1 MSYRPGRVAEA
12 FREEIMDMIQ
22 RDLKDPRIGFVTVT
36 HVEVSPDLNHATVFI
51 SILGDEAKKD
61 ETLKAMERA
70 KRHIRSE
77 LGKRVRL
84 KFLPELEFVHDTT
97 IEESFKVSEIIK
109 KIHKE
114 R

>member
-1 MSYRPGRVAEA
+1 VSYRLGRIAEA
-12 FREEIMDMIQ
+12 FKEEIMDMIQ

-36 HVEVSPDLNHATVFI
+36 RVEVSPDLKHATVFI
-51 SILGDEAKKD
+51 SILGDEAKRD

-70 KRHIRSE
+70 KGHIRTE

-84 KFLPELEFVHDTT
+84 KFLPELEFVHDMA
-97 IEESFKVSEIIK
+97 IEESLRVSEIIK

>member
-36 HVEVSPDLNHATVFI
+36 HIEVSPDLNHATVFI

>member
-1 MSYRPGRVAEA
+1 MSYRLGRVAEA
-12 FREEIMDMIQ
+12 FKEEIMDIIQ

-36 HVEVSPDLNHATVFI
+36 RVEISVDLKHAAVFL
-51 SILGDEAKKD
+51 SILGDKVKKE

-70 KRHIRSE
+70 KGHIRTE

-84 KFLPELEFVHDTT
+84 KFLPELEFVYDMT
-97 IEESFKVSEIIK
+97 IEDSFRVSEILK

>member
-1 MSYRPGRVAEA
+1 MSYRTGRVAEA

-36 HVEVSPDLNHATVFI
+36 HVEVSSDLKHATVFM

-61 ETLKAMERA
+61 ETLRAMERA
-70 KRHIRSE
+70 KGHIRSE
-77 LGKRVRL
+77 LSKRVRL

>member
-1 MSYRPGRVAEA
+1 MSYRTSRVAEA

-36 HVEVSPDLNHATVFI
+36 HIEVSPDLNHATVFI